1 MDLFIPLIYFV
12 LTNGLFISLFNKSF
26 GKCIPMTIITTT
38 FTLYLSQFLF
48 KTFYIGFLI
57 NILLPLTFIVIAFIK
72 YKKATYQE
80 LYKNFFSNGLYIFII
95 IYICIYIF
103 DLYRVFTKW
112 DEFSHWGVMV
122 KEMYRL
128 DKFYSIKPSTLMVH
142 KDYPPITQLFEFFF
156 SKLSGGYKENYL
168 ERAIHILNLSFFI
181 PMFSEKEQ
189 SKKQVLLK
197 TLLIIVSIFL
207 IYLLFDR
214 HNIINTIYVDYTMAI
229 ATSYLLATIIVE
241 KDLFQKFTIINLS
254 LGLSFLLLIKQMSLP
269 LYAMIIFLF
278 ITSILLKE
286 KGRLLSKDNIKKLCK
301 MAILLIIIPILTLKN
316 WNSYVE
322 KLKIEKQFDLKDIKI
337 MELKSINNGT
347 KGEKYQQQSIK
358 NYFRAIKTENMT
370 TSYLHIT
377 YLECFIITI
386 VLLYV
391 LWSLNKKTISKQQ
404 IILIGITLTL
414 GYIGYSFVML
424 IMYVFSFGPIE
435 GPTLASFERYMPT
448 FVLICLSFLFMLLI
462 YINTNKK
469 KINKLV
475 ILLTI
480 LVLMQSPSSIR
491 KCYPRIIKP
500 KMKGFEK
507 MAKEIESNTK
517 KGTKIYIIA
526 EDSVGDYQ
534 FYIKYYLDDKTTNLN
549 YFNLPT
555 KDIDNYEDYYND
567 NIKDYIHQFDYLYL
581 AKLNDEFKEKYQFLF
596 DNDKI
601 EEGNLYKIEE
611 HLKLIN

>member
-12 LTNGLFISLFNKSF
+12 LTNGLFILLFNKSF

-38 FTLYLSQFLF
+38 FTLYLSQVLF

-128 DKFYSIKPSTLMVH
+128 NKFYSIKSSTLMVH

-337 MELKSINNGT
+337 TELKDISNGT
-347 KGEKYQQQSIK
+347 KGKEYQRQAIK
-358 NYFRAIKTENMT
+358 NYFKAIKKENMT
-370 TSYLHIT
+370 TSYLHIN
-377 YLECFIITI
+377 YIECFIITMI
-386 VLLYV
+386 LLYF
-391 LWSLNKKTISKQQ
+391 LYLLNKKHFLKHQ
-404 IILIGITLTL
+404 IILIGLTITL
-414 GYIGYSFVML
+414 GYIGYSFIML

-448 FVLICLSFLFMLLI
+448 FVLICLSFIFMLFI

>member
-12 LTNGLFISLFNKSF
+12 LTNGLFILLFNKSF

-128 DKFYSIKPSTLMVH
+128 DKFYSIKSSTLMVH

-337 MELKSINNGT
+337 TELKDISNGT
-347 KGEKYQQQSIK
+347 KGKEYQRQAIK
-358 NYFRAIKTENMT
+358 NYFKAIKKENMT
-370 TSYLHIT
+370 TSYLHIN
-377 YLECFIITI
+377 YIECFIITMI
-386 VLLYV
+386 LLCFLY
-391 LWSLNKKTISKQQ
+391 LLNKKHFLKHQ
-404 IILIGITLTL
+404 IILIWLTITL
-414 GYIGYSFVML
+414 GYIGYFFIML

-448 FVLICLSFLFMLLI
+448 FVLICLSFIFMLFI